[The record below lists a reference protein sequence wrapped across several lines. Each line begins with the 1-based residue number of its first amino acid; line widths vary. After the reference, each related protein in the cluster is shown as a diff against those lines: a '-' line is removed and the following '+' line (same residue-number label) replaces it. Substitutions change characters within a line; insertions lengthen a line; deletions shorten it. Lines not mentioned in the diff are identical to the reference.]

1 MTPDEAI
8 NVLSQQIEAID
19 TLSRKMKEYQ
29 DTISV
34 LTAENKKLRAGKA
47 DEPEPC
53 YSVSK
58 VAELLSVSEQTVR
71 RMIENNKIRAVAVSG
86 ADGRNCRKVIPKS
99 AYINYL
105 RGEGSEKVRS
115 I

>member
-1 MTPDEAI
+1 MTADEALTVI
-8 NVLSQQIEAID
+8 TKQL
-19 TLSRKMKEYQ
+19 KENNEL
-29 DTISV
+29 IAS
-34 LTAENKKLRAGKA
+34 LIAENKSLRKKLDQRT

-53 YSVSK
+53 YSVRK

-105 RGEGSEKVRS
+105 KGGAN
-115 I
+115 

>member
-1 MTPDEAI
+1 MTPDEATK
-8 NVLSQQIEAID
+8 VLGDTIEAID
-19 TLSRKMKEYQ
+19 TLNRKLKEYKE
-29 DTISV
+29 TIAT

-53 YSVSK
+53 YSVRK

-86 ADGRNCRKVIPKS
+86 ADGRNSRKVIPKS

-105 RGEGSEKVRS
+105 NGGAN
-115 I
+115 